1 MSSNRLALIAA
12 AALCLAGCSTVG
24 RDAGDS
30 TALTPTERFAIQVT
44 PHPQEVRLAAHP
56 NGLSANQAAALSAFA
71 RTWLQVEG
79 GQITVQAPVE
89 NGDEGAVYRTSE
101 AARRFLVEQ
110 GVTPDRIRTIGY
122 RPAGDGEAPIIVG
135 YMAYSARGPDC
146 SASWANLTAS
156 ADNNNLN
163 PNFGCAV
170 TANVA
175 ASLSNPG
182 DLVAPRGDDPVDPN
196 RRSQVLEHYRN
207 GENTSSVRDQQAS
220 GAVSHAV
227 N

>member
-12 AALCLAGCSTVG
+12 AALTLAGCSTVG
-24 RDAGDS
+24 RDAGDNP
-30 TALTPTERFAIQVT
+30 ALTPTERFAIQVT
-44 PHPQEVRLAAHP
+44 PHPEEVRLAAHP
-56 NGLSANQAAALSAFA
+56 GGLSANQASALGAFV

-79 GQITVQAPVE
+79 GQITVQSPVE
-89 NGDEGAVYRTSE
+89 SGDEGAVYRTSE
-101 AARRFLVEQ
+101 GARRFLVEQ
-110 GVTPDRIRTIGY
+110 GVTPEHIRTIGY
-122 RPAGDGEAPIIVG
+122 RPSGDGEAPIIVG

-146 SASWANLTAS
+146 SVSWANLTAS

-182 DLVAPRGDDPVDPN
+182 DLVAPRGEDPVDPN
-196 RRSQVLEHYRN
+196 RRSAVLEHYRN
-207 GENTSSVRDQQAS
+207 GESTSSVRDQQAS